1 MFFYAQGVY
10 YFEQYTYSNPIMFSE
25 KGITKL
31 GKATLR
37 KEKPLD
43 KKLFRKICNRFGI
56 TWIDEDELENK

>member
-1 MFFYAQGVY
+1 
-10 YFEQYTYSNPIMFSE
+10 MFSE